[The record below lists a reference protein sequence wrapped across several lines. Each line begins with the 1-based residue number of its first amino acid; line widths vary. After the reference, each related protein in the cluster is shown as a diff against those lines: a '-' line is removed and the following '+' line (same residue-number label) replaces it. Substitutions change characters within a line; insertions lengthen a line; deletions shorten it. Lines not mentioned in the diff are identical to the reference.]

1 MGLPPLSSDE
11 AGGRVLAWREAG
23 EGAPL
28 LLLHGIGGSSE
39 IWAAQYEALAAGFR
53 VIGWDMP
60 GYGGSSAPAAAAAT
74 VDFYVD
80 ALSALTDTLGIAAA
94 HVLGQSVAAPIAAR
108 FARRHPDRTLSFI
121 FCHGLSGLGHLP
133 EAEREAEREKRL
145 AIFEKLGPERFAQER
160 GPGILAPGA
169 RPEAVGTAVAIMA
182 RVRPEGYRAAVA
194 MLESA
199 DIRADLPHIPAPALV
214 LCGDSDPV
222 APPDACRAVAEFLP
236 ECSLRV
242 LKGVGHYSC
251 LEDPAAFNAALE
263 EFLQAV
269 SAPRRA

>member
-1 MGLPPLSSDE
+1 VGLPPLLAAE
-11 AGGRVLAWREAG
+11 IGGRVLAWREAG
-23 EGAPL
+23 TGTPL

-39 IWAAQYEALAAGFR
+39 IWAAQYKALADGFR

-60 GYGGSSAPAAAAAT
+60 GYGGSSALSESAAT
-74 VDFYVD
+74 LDSYVD
-80 ALSALTDTLGIAAA
+80 ALSALMDTLGITAG
-94 HVLGQSVAAPIAAR
+94 HILGQSVAAPIAAR
-108 FARRHPDRTLSFI
+108 FARRHPDRTLSFV

-133 EAEREAEREKRL
+133 EAERAAATEKRL
-145 AIFEKLGPERFAQER
+145 ATFEKLGPERFARER
-160 GPGILAPGA
+160 GPGILAPDA
-169 RPEAVGTAVAIMA
+169 DPEVIGTAVAIMA

-194 MLESA
+194 MLAGA
-199 DIRADLPHIPAPALV
+199 DIRADLPHVIAPALV

-222 APPDACRAVAEFLP
+222 APPDACRTVAELLP

-251 LEDPAAFNAALE
+251 LEDPAVFNVALG

-269 SAPRRA
+269 SARKV